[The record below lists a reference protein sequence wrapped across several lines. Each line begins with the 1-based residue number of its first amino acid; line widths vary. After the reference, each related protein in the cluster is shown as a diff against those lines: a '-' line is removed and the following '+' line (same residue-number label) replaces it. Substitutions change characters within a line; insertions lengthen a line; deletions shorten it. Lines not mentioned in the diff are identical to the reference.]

1 MKNQVTGRGN
11 ALDAEDSISY
21 PVSHIANILLLT
33 ERRVQQLSKDGVI
46 PKMDHGRYD
55 LVQAVQGYIKYLQER
70 SLGRPSA
77 PEDYHTEK
85 ARLVKS
91 QADKAELEVKT
102 MRGELVE
109 ANAVASE
116 WFSAVNDCK
125 SRLLSIAS
133 KAAPILASE
142 SNAGACQTII
152 DDLVREALTELGSYA
167 NTEREEDNPE
177 WDEGLD
183 AASQVDGERLG

>member
-1 MKNQVTGRGN
+1 MKKQAVGRGN
-11 ALDAEDSISY
+11 ALNAEDSISY
-21 PVSHIANILLLT
+21 PVSHIANLLLLT
-33 ERRVQQLSKDGVI
+33 ERRVQQLSKENVI

-55 LVQAVQGYIKYLQER
+55 LVQAVQGYVRYLQER

-85 ARLVKS
+85 ARLVKA

-102 MRGELVE
+102 IRGELVQ
-109 ANAVASE
+109 ADAVASE
-116 WFSAVNDCK
+116 WFAAINDCK

-142 SNAGACQTII
+142 SNAGTCQTII

-167 NTEREEDNPE
+167 NAEREEDHSE
-177 WDEGLD
+177 WDESLD
-183 AASQVDGERLG
+183 AAAEIDGERLG